1 MVDGGH
7 APTIPSAVA
16 LMGFH
21 QANITRHNAE
31 VLRASVAQRSAGPAA
46 APPPSGVPVS
56 AGVSDATRQPS
67 SANQVQGRGESS
79 SGPGSAGPRSAQ
91 AASVRVMTAR
101 AQAAA
106 PVVSVG
112 VEVHGSR
119 ALSAH
124 AVTSSAL
131 GTASKLQGQES
142 APTVRTDFA
151 ALANSSVGGNGLPR
165 PYGRFLAT
173 REGNGLAVWERLPPY
188 EVQAQLRA
196 SQSGSGPPSPGRNIS
211 RINIEKG
218 ALLQRNL
225 QHDVLEIPSAYAPGG
240 RDLLLAWPEE
250 FKGTDMFAWRRPA
263 SDAIGN
269 PTVSYTEEAP
279 TRIPP
284 LGATFL
290 VRVPDEMPSSV
301 KVDDSRD
308 FEKSFLHPLRGFTKG
323 SVRGGRRLQEVK
335 EARPPPG
342 VPPLAKH
349 LGPAPPVD
357 S

>member
-1 MVDGGH
+1 M
-7 APTIPSAVA
+7 
-16 LMGFH
+16 
-21 QANITRHNAE
+21 
-31 VLRASVAQRSAGPAA
+31 
-46 APPPSGVPVS
+46 
-56 AGVSDATRQPS
+56 
-67 SANQVQGRGESS
+67 
-79 SGPGSAGPRSAQ
+79 
-91 AASVRVMTAR
+91 
-101 AQAAA
+101 
-106 PVVSVG
+106 
-112 VEVHGSR
+112 HGSR

-188 EVQAQLRA
+188 EVNLMGRVLPCVASGVSKPQPRLTLVRAHCSQVQAQLRA

-290 VRVPDEMPSSV
+290 VRVRSMIQ
-301 KVDDSRD
+301 
-308 FEKSFLHPLRGFTKG
+308 G
-323 SVRGGRRLQEVK
+323 S
-335 EARPPPG
+335 A
-342 VPPLAKH
+342 
-349 LGPAPPVD
+349 APPAAPTAAAWCSTRVLRD
-357 S
+357 CRCPMRCRRPSRWTTAETLRSRSCIRW